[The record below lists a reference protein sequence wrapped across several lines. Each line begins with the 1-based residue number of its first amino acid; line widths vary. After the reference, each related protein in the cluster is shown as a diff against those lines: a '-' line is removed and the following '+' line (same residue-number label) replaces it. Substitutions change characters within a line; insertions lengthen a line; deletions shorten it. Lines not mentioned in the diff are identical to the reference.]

1 MSVEFNASSDLR
13 LAVGKTIFHHI
24 DGIAIGS
31 TVAALRAH
39 GVFDTLSNSDNPID
53 VRSLCEDFGCREG
66 FLNVALRL
74 LSHQG
79 FVRVSVDVDS
89 GRRHVCLTKDGI
101 EWLDYLEYYDQI
113 TTLSALAQHYHQAFD
128 GQTVKKPPK
137 FVAPTIPADPR
148 PSVIANRVIN
158 HIYGEI
164 TAVVMTELYQAGIF
178 SRAFQE
184 NKLFLSFDDIV
195 PQGVPASYITN
206 IFETNGWAKS
216 HPSGLTLTQ
225 AGILASEWAPQYF
238 YPVIYLPT
246 FRSVPNLLF
255 GKDSDSISVGSSIVE
270 KHLDRELDIKFSG
283 MVFEKTCRQP
293 FLDIVLP
300 IFDREP
306 VHSQPLSVVDMG
318 SGDGTL
324 LVELFK
330 AIQKKTIRGRMLES
344 YPLMFVGAEYTEV
357 ARRATTEALSKARVA
372 NWKVVLG
379 DIGDPTALAMTL
391 NNVGVDPKNALHVS
405 KSVIHNRRYKLPE
418 NHDRVRNFEPMS
430 KAVYV
435 ATDGSII
442 SPREFECNLVEFF
455 EGWRDLTRKHGMVVI
470 EAHTVDPELVQ
481 PKLGQNIVT
490 CMDATHGYSCQY
502 LTEYDTFLRA
512 SQAAG
517 YKSLAFRAL
526 SGKILGKPTM
536 TINHIMASKK

>member
-1 MSVEFNASSDLR
+1 MSVEFNASADLK

-39 GVFDTLSNSDNPID
+39 GLFDTLSNSDKPLD

-74 LSHQG
+74 LCHQG
-79 FVRVSVDVDS
+79 FAMVSVDVNS
-89 GRRHVCLTKDGI
+89 GQRHVCLTKDGI
-101 EWLDYLEYYDQI
+101 AWLDYLDYYDQI
-113 TTLSALAQHYHQAFD
+113 PALSALAEHYHQAFN
-128 GQTVKKPPK
+128 GQAGKKAPK
-137 FVAPTIPADPR
+137 FVAPAIPADLR
-148 PSVIANRVIN
+148 PSVIVNRVIN
-158 HIYGEI
+158 HVYGEI
-164 TAVVMTELYQAGIF
+164 TAVVMTELYLAGVF
-178 SRAFQE
+178 GRAFQE
-184 NKLFLSFDDIV
+184 NKLFLSFDDIA
-195 PQGVPASYITN
+195 PHGFPPSYIAN

-225 AGILASEWAPQYF
+225 AGILASEWASQYL

-246 FRSVPNLLF
+246 FRKVPTLLF
-255 GKDSDSISVGSSIVE
+255 GKDRDSIFVCSSIVE

-306 VHSQPLSVVDMG
+306 IHSQPLSIVDMG

-344 YPLMFVGAEYTEV
+344 YPLMLVGAEYTEV
-357 ARRATTEALSKARVA
+357 ARRATTEALNRARIP
-372 NWKVVLG
+372 NWRVVLG
-379 DIGDPTALAMTL
+379 DIGNPTALAMTL
-391 NNVGVDPKNALHVS
+391 NNVAVDPQNALHVS

-418 NHDRVRNFEPMS
+418 NQDRLTNFEPVS
-430 KAVYV
+430 KTVYV
-435 ATDGSII
+435 STDGSII
-442 SPREFECNLVEFF
+442 RPREFECNLVEFF
-455 EGWRDLTRKHGMVVI
+455 EGWRDLTKKHGMVVI
-470 EAHTVDPELVQ
+470 EAHTVDPELVY

-512 SQAAG
+512 AQSAG

-526 SGKILGKPTM
+526 SGKVLGKPTM
-536 TINHIMASKK
+536 TINHFMASKK